1 MSGYTISQVE
11 QISGIRAFTLRTW
24 EQRYQLLQPQRTAQ
38 GTGTRLYSDHELRYI
53 LNICFLRERGYRISQ
68 ISRMSAEELYEAIW
82 DHQQNHLPF
91 ADRIAAL
98 QVAML
103 SMDEDQFEKIFNTCI
118 IQVGFETTMIEV
130 IFPFLARV
138 GVCWMTERA
147 SPVQEHFVT
156 NLIRRKLIIAIEGQ
170 RRKFIPPSA
179 RTFLLFLPEGELHET
194 GLLLAH
200 YLLRSRGQRVI
211 YVGRDMPLRELPRF
225 HEQHPFDHALCVI
238 TSTPGP
244 TEIQGYVTELGVQ
257 LPHVQHWLT
266 GFQVVNRAL
275 HTSARMRVLGT
286 VQELVNRIEA
296 L

>member
-24 EQRYQLLQPQRTAQ
+24 ESRYQLLSPQRTAQ
-38 GTGTRLYSDHELRYI
+38 GTGIRLYTDHELRHI
-53 LNICFLRERGYRISQ
+53 LNIGFLRERGYRVSQ

-82 DHQQNHLPF
+82 NHQHQYLPF

-118 IQVGFETTMIEV
+118 IQVGFETTMVDV

-138 GVCWMTERA
+138 GTCWMTDRA
-147 SPVQEHFVT
+147 TPVQEHFVT
-156 NLIRRKLIIAIEGQ
+156 NLIRRKLIVAIEGQ
-170 RRKFIPPSA
+170 RRRPFRA
-179 RTFLLFLPEGELHET
+179 AAQTFLLFLPEGELHEI

-225 HEQHPFDHALCVI
+225 HEQHPFDHTICII

-244 TEIQGYVTELGVQ
+244 TDVQAYVTELGVQ
-257 LPHVQHWLT
+257 LPHVRHWLT
-266 GFQVVNRAL
+266 GFQVVSKAL
-275 HTSARMRVLGT
+275 QISAETRVLES
-286 VQELVNRIEA
+286 VHELVSRVDA